1 MQDGQHE
8 KKPLP
13 LAENTS
19 RSVTLDGRDLI
30 LAHSGGRLHLYENR
44 CPHTNETLDPMGGS
58 VSDASGALL
67 RCQRHGAEFLA
78 ATGECV
84 AGPCLAEALTAV
96 SFTAVGD
103 DIYLD

>member
-1 MQDGQHE
+1 MQDRQLE
-8 KKPLP
+8 EKPLP
-13 LAENTS
+13 LPDNTS

-30 LAHSGGRLHLYENR
+30 LARSGGTAYLYENR

-58 VSDASGALL
+58 VSDDSGTLL

-84 AGPCLAEALTAV
+84 AGPCLGEELTAV